1 MLKKLKQELIEYG
14 RLAGVKNF
22 TPGFSGNISAR
33 CKDKIII
40 TATGTANGYLKD
52 DDFAVINFDGN
63 LVEGVKKPSSEKML
77 HVKFYKQRP
86 DINYIFHVHSPY
98 LTAFAAAGIELD
110 KNILAEIIYCFGK
123 IPLAEYALPGSA
135 KLVENT
141 SKYFDNYDVVLMA
154 NHGVII
160 GGKDIQ
166 DTYLKLEL
174 CEAYAQTVINA
185 KILGSVKMLNKEE
198 VKKIYSLRNK

>member
-1 MLKKLKQELIEYG
+1 MLNKLKQELIEYG
-14 RLAGVKNF
+14 KLAGEKNF

-33 CKDKIII
+33 YNDKIII
-40 TATGTANGYLKD
+40 TVSGSANGYLKE
-52 DDFAVINFDGN
+52 DDFAVIDFSGN
-63 LVEGVKKPSSEKML
+63 MLEGCKKPSSEKML
-77 HVKFYKQRP
+77 HVKFYEIRP

-98 LTAFAAAGIELD
+98 LTAFAAAGVELD

-123 IPLAEYALPGSA
+123 IPLAKYALPGSSD
-135 KLVENT
+135 LVENT
-141 SKYFDNYDVVLMA
+141 SKYFSAYDVVLMA

-185 KILGSVKMLNKEE
+185 KILGSAKILNEDE